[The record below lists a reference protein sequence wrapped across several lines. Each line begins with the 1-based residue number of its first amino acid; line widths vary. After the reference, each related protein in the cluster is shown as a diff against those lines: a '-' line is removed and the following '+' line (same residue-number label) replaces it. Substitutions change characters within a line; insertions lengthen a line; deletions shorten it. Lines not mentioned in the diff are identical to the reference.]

1 MKHQK
6 RNLHDPYAIGLYTNI
21 RGKIET
27 MSLVGHLPR
36 EVSRFCKFY
45 FDYGGKMTAI
55 VRASKFRRSPLPQG
69 GLEIPITL
77 MVSQG
82 DTTSQILVK

>member
-1 MKHQK
+1 
-6 RNLHDPYAIGLYTNI
+6 
-21 RGKIET
+21 
-27 MSLVGHLPR
+27 
-36 EVSRFCKFY
+36 
-45 FDYGGKMTAI
+45 MTAI

-82 DTTSQILVK
+82 DTTSQIFSKMKGLVAEYYMEPENIPAEITVEDDEEDSFLI